1 MQLNT
6 ASDLTSW
13 CTEEILELSYNGLP
27 KLFCSVEKTWR
38 SFPLHQCEVSF
49 FRNKTVKTPHKWSDV
64 PRVLHECRPA
74 LVLHITQ
81 RLQSSLNLRSSHT
94 SSRGFSPRYQHG
106 PRVSLKFGEAGG
118 SLNLRRS
125 IFQNHISG
133 YNIGGHLCSLFIP
146 ELKVSEGRRAEP
158 SRALLCSAL
167 LCSAFTK
174 RRQRRLVLPWWAHGV
189 PQLKNSTQ
197 SI

>member
-13 CTEEILELSYNGLP
+13 CTEEILYLRSYNGLP
-27 KLFCSVEKTWR
+27 EVSKLFCSVEKTWR
-38 SFPLHQCEVSF
+38 CFPLHQCEVSF

-94 SSRGFSPRYQHG
+94 SSRGFSPRYLHG
-106 PRVSLKFGEAGG
+106 PRVSLRFGEAGG

-133 YNIGGHLCSLFIP
+133 YNIRGHVCSLFIP
-146 ELKVSEGRRAEP
+146 ELKVSEGRRA
-158 SRALLCSAL
+158 LLCFHEVAPAASDAALMSAR
-167 LCSAFTK
+167 S
-174 RRQRRLVLPWWAHGV
+174 P
-189 PQLKNSTQ
+189 
-197 SI
+197 SIK

>member
-1 MQLNT
+1 M
-6 ASDLTSW
+6 
-13 CTEEILELSYNGLP
+13 
-27 KLFCSVEKTWR
+27 
-38 SFPLHQCEVSF
+38 
-49 FRNKTVKTPHKWSDV
+49 KTPHKWSDV

-81 RLQSSLNLRSSHT
+81 RLQSSLNFRSSHT

-146 ELKVSEGRRAEP
+146 ELKVSEGRRALP
-158 SRALLCSAL
+158 CSAL
-167 LCSAFTK
+167 LCFAFTK

-197 SI
+197 SNDAIKTISAGCWAVSGFMFRCSRINKEIGLHLRPEQMHFNKLLSAFVCRLHQDWIIR